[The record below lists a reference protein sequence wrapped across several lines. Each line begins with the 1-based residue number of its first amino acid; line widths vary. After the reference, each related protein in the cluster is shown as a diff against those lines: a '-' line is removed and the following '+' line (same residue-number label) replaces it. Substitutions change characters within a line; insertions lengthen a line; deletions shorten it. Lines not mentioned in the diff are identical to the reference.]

1 MSQSETVTVQLPIE
15 IKQKLEALATST
27 NRSQSWL
34 VTQAITTYVETQ
46 SQQIQQIE
54 AAVDLAESDRAVWV
68 EGEAVEAWLN
78 SWGTDNEKPTPCA

>member
-78 SWGTDNEKPTPCA
+78 SWETDNEKPTPCA